1 MSNDPLTRF
10 KLIHGFLS
18 RELND
23 MFELLDRVLSKKS
36 LFESNYPLMD
46 VFVYDDAIR
55 VLVDLPGVRLE
66 DFKVYLYENNL
77 ILEGY
82 KSDIKHDNKKVT
94 YFRMERDFFPFRRAI
109 SLPEDIDKDNVKAA
123 LKDGV
128 LEIIINRLKREE

>member
-1 MSNDPLTRF
+1 MGNDPVTRF
-10 KLIHGFLS
+10 RLIHGILS

-23 MFELLDRVLSKKS
+23 MFELLDRILSKKS
-36 LFESNYPLMD
+36 VFESNYPLMD
-46 VFVYDDAIR
+46 VFVYSDEIK
-55 VLVDLPGVRLE
+55 VLVDLPGVKLE

-82 KSDIKHDNKKVT
+82 KSDIKYDQKVT

-109 SLPEDIDKDNVKAA
+109 SLPEDIDEDNVKAA

-128 LEIIINRLKREE
+128 LEIIINRKKREE